1 MKIFLKIL
9 AFVFKNGIYLSIY
22 GTKQN
27 KKIVIMASKNFSQCC
42 FEIQYEKLDL
52 KYADEIKEKLLVLP
66 KAAKDE
72 DTPPW
77 MENKKKS
84 AEHDIRVIEKYNK
97 YGNHH

>member
-27 KKIVIMASKNFSQCC
+27 EKIVIMASKNFSQCR
-42 FEIQYEKLDL
+42 FEKPNKKLDL
-52 KYADEIKEKLLVLP
+52 QYADEIKEKLLVLL

-72 DTPPW
+72 DTPPL

-84 AEHDIRVIEKYNK
+84 VEHDLVVIEKYNK

>member
-1 MKIFLKIL
+1 MKILLKIL
-9 AFVFKNGIYLSIY
+9 TFVFKNGIYLSIF

-27 KKIVIMASKNFSQCC
+27 EKLVIVASKNFSQCS
-42 FEIQYEKLDL
+42 FEIPYKKLDV
-52 KYADEIKEKLLVLP
+52 KYADEIKEKLLVLL

-84 AEHDIRVIEKYNK
+84 AEHDIAVIEKYNK
-97 YGNHH
+97 YGNHN

>member
-1 MKIFLKIL
+1 MIPPQENPSERNLP
-9 AFVFKNGIYLSIY
+9 KNLNLPTTSSESS
-22 GTKQN
+22 TN
-27 KKIVIMASKNFSQCC
+27 
-42 FEIQYEKLDL
+42 FEIPYKKLDL
-52 KYADEIKEKLLVLP
+52 QHADEIKEKLLVLL

-84 AEHDIRVIEKYNK
+84 AEHDIKVIEKYNK

>member
-27 KKIVIMASKNFSQCC
+27 EKIVVMASKNFSRCS
-42 FEIQYEKLDL
+42 FEIPYEKLNL
-52 KYADEIKEKLLVLP
+52 QHADEIKEKLLVLL
-66 KAAKDE
+66 KAARDE
-72 DTPPW
+72 DTPTW

-84 AEHDIRVIEKYNK
+84 AEHDIAVIEKYNK

>member
-27 KKIVIMASKNFSQCC
+27 EKIVIMASKNFSQCS
-42 FEIQYEKLDL
+42 FEIPYKNLDL
-52 KYADEIKEKLLVLP
+52 QYTDEIKEKLLVLL

-84 AEHDIRVIEKYNK
+84 VEHDIKVIEKYNK

>member
-1 MKIFLKIL
+1 M
-9 AFVFKNGIYLSIY
+9 S
-22 GTKQN
+22 
-27 KKIVIMASKNFSQCC
+27 SKNFSQCS
-42 FEIQYEKLDL
+42 FEIPYKKLDL
-52 KYADEIKEKLLVLP
+52 QYADEIKEKLLVLL

-84 AEHDIRVIEKYNK
+84 VEHDIKVIEKYNK

>member
-22 GTKQN
+22 GTKKN
-27 KKIVIMASKNFSQCC
+27 EKIVIMASKNFSQCI
-42 FEIQYEKLDL
+42 FEIPYQKLDL
-52 KYADEIKEKLLVLP
+52 QYADEIKEKLLVLL

-77 MENKKKS
+77 TENKKKS
-84 AEHDIRVIEKYNK
+84 AEHDIKVIEKYNK